1 MTKVKKRGVDDG
13 NKSLI
18 KNRGARK
25 HIQNCEKDEIIKR
38 ASSSPL
44 QWMANVVIARAKKFR
59 AQHELTFRNASTS

>member
-1 MTKVKKRGVDDG
+1 MDDG

-44 QWMANVVIARAKKFR
+44 HWLANVVIARAKKFC
-59 AQHELTFRNASTS
+59 AQQELTFRNASAS